1 MENLIKIT
9 KDKTMLTVIR
19 TNGEITELKPKGRRV
34 SLEELQA
41 AVGGYIE
48 MVTLKN
54 KIIICNEEGKLMNLP
69 LNEKVTQ
76 MFQLSCGTHDV
87 IVGDA
92 ILADLEDID

>member
-1 MENLIKIT
+1 
-9 KDKTMLTVIR
+9 MLTVIR
-19 TNGEITELKPKGRRV
+19 TSGEITELKPKGRRV

-76 MFQLSCGTHDV
+76 MFQLACGTSDV

-92 ILADLEDID
+92 ILADFGDIK